1 METDDYK
8 GAKRGT
14 PIKPPKGESF
24 WNAEKGESTQ
34 KQPDNG
40 LSQILPDGP
49 DLVVITGMSGAGR
62 TEAMHTFEDL
72 GFFCIDNL
80 PPKLLIDL
88 VSLAGLP
95 EDSDRSPASSP
106 EDSDRSLS
114 GLPAGSDRHQTPQ
127 PEGSDRH
134 LAGLPAGSDRR
145 LAVVCDLRAKEFFSE
160 LAGELD
166 HLSELGIRHSIIFL
180 DATQEALLAR
190 FKASR
195 RRHPLCEGSMT
206 VLEGI
211 AAERELL
218 ADMREIANYIIDTT
232 DKEPRALRR
241 EIHSLFSQKSE
252 QDELRVAVFSFG
264 FKYHSPHDADIVID
278 VRFLPN
284 PYYEPELRTQTGLSD
299 EVRSFVLDRAE
310 TQEFL
315 RSWRELL
322 RVIMPGYV
330 AEGKRYL
337 SIAVGCTGGQ
347 HRSVVLA
354 EETAAFL
361 KELGYQVMVTHRDLV
376 FSETNV

>member
-14 PIKPPKGESF
+14 PLKPPKGESF
-24 WNAEKGESTQ
+24 WNAEKGESPQ

-95 EDSDRSPASSP
+95 EDSGRSLAPQPEDSGRRPAFQP
-106 EDSDRSLS
+106 EDSDQRL
-114 GLPAGSDRHQTPQ
+114 T
-127 PEGSDRH
+127 
-134 LAGLPAGSDRR
+134 GLPAGSDRR

-299 EVRSFVLDRAE
+299 EVRSFVLDRTE

-354 EETAAFL
+354 EETAVFL
-361 KELGYQVMVTHRDLV
+361 KELGYQVMVTHRDLI
-376 FSETNV
+376 FSETNE